1 MARLCRESPIPI
13 ALDEELIGVNHPH
26 EKERLLRELRPQ
38 YLVLKPT
45 LHGGMAG
52 TEEWMRLSAR
62 HGIPYWVTSALESNV
77 GLNAVAQLTAYAAE
91 KHGAKTP
98 QKMPPIFPATHG
110 LGTGQLY
117 LKNYTATRLVI
128 KSGVLPRPHPSAER
142 LCPRGRGVQARMA
155 QPRALPDRP
164 HLRLHRHPAPLRVLK
179 THMSASAQKRAA
191 SSACNPATPPFLPPP
206 AIHRR
211 ENDGRASLVSHL
223 RLSSP

>member
-13 ALDEELIGVNHPH
+13 ALDEELIGVNHPR

-91 KHGAKTP
+91 KTWRENAPENAAHL
-98 QKMPPIFPATHG
+98 PATHG

-117 LKNYTATRLVI
+117 LKNYTATRLII
-128 KSGVLPRPHPSAER
+128 KSGVLHDLTLPQSAFAREVEEFKREWHSPAPFLTVHTSGSTGTPR
-142 LCPRGRGVQARMA
+142 
-155 QPRALPDRP
+155 
-164 HLRLHRHPAPLRVLK
+164 PLRVLK
-179 THMSASAQKRAA
+179 AHMSASAQKRAA
-191 SSACNPATPPFLPPP
+191 SSACSPATPPFS
-206 AIHRR
+206 
-211 ENDGRASLVSHL
+211 ASPCNTLQGK
-223 RLSSP
+223 